1 MAASWHVARRLLGCV
16 VVTLL
21 VAAIASAA
29 SPVGVY
35 AAAGRY
41 LDPVFSSVRVV
52 SDVTY
57 GRVTH
62 EDGSIE
68 ALKLDLYRPAG
79 DTARNRPVVIY
90 VHGGDS
96 SLDKSLARVALVGKM
111 FARRGFVGVVINYR
125 KGTDGMQ
132 PAAASDL
139 QAAVRWVKRNAAA
152 LRVSPKRIVVMG
164 QSAGATTALT
174 VTFNSTDTGD
184 NHSNP
189 GYSSA
194 VAAGISMSGM
204 ATRHQDISLGEPPIA
219 MIIAKDD
226 EPFYAGTLVTCNETR
241 AYGNVCEL
249 FEYESGG
256 HPPPFWIANS
266 TRMIEQLSGFIC
278 RNVLGP
284 VVCHDRNGDGRV
296 D

>member
-1 MAASWHVARRLLGCV
+1 MVASRHVARRLLGGV
-16 VVTLL
+16 IATLL
-21 VAAIASAA
+21 MAAIVSAA

-52 SDVTY
+52 SDITY

-62 EDGSIE
+62 EDGTVE
-68 ALKLDLYRPAG
+68 ALKLDLYRPGG
-79 DTARNRPVVIY
+79 DTARNRPAVVY
-90 VHGGDS
+90 VHGGDYTT
-96 SLDKSLARVALVGKM
+96 DKSLERVAMVGRM
-111 FARRGFVGVVINYR
+111 FARRGFVAVAINYR
-125 KGTDGMQ
+125 RGTAGLP

-139 QAAVRWVKRNAAA
+139 QAAVRWVRKNAAT
-152 LRVSPKRIVVMG
+152 LRVSPKRIIVMG
-164 QSAGATTALT
+164 TSAGATTALT
-174 VTFNSTDTGD
+174 VTFNSNDTGD
-184 NHSNP
+184 NQSNP

-194 VAAGISMSGM
+194 VAAGISLSGM

-219 MIIAKDD
+219 MIVAKDD
-226 EPFYAGTLVTCNETR
+226 EPFYAGTLTTCNETR

-256 HPPPFWIANS
+256 HPPPFWLANAAQ
-266 TRMIEQLSGFIC
+266 IVEQSSAFIC

-284 VVCHDRNGDGRV
+284 FVCHDQNGDGRV